1 MILLFFSFRFNFGV
15 KYDPNIFLWPY
26 RHHIKILYIYTL
38 SFNFILKEAVRD
50 RCLYIGATKLI
61 LSFCWLKVFLRKTF
75 CQLNNRIVVKQY
87 GPLNALYF
95 YPSEPCFYSCQKL
108 NMASN
113 LTKVYSGT
121 SRDLI
126 ANGISI
132 LFFFFFCLPL
142 TGWTTSSIDPH
153 NSLKFWIEPNAFKC
167 FHEFW
172 SVYNGL

>member
-1 MILLFFSFRFNFGV
+1 MWNVSFHKITMAQKYAYIFFYNMILLFFSFRFNFGV

-121 SRDLI
+121 SMDLI

-132 LFFFFFCLPL
+132 LFFFFFLSAINRMNNL
-142 TGWTTSSIDPH
+142 
-153 NSLKFWIEPNAFKC
+153 
-167 FHEFW
+167 FHW
-172 SVYNGL
+172 PP